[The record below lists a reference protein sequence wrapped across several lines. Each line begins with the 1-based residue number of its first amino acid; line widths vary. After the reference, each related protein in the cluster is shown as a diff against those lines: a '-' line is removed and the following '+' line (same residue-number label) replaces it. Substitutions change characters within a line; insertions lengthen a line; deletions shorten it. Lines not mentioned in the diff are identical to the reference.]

1 MADQH
6 TAELLLDQIVAFM
19 KSVKRLDKAEA
30 KGDGFACNDAGA
42 ACDVAARQFSAFLD
56 KLIDARVEA
65 SLRVKTASRS
75 EPAPVKENEPAASE
89 TTPIADPMHE
99 PVVELVAQ
107 KLWEST
113 CLDLSEAKT
122 ATGLLAEA
130 RLLRLDNQA
139 PPEDDDT
146 QIPTWDETPDEQG
159 LTTFLHAQGFM
170 HYGQCKTLTARL
182 VKSGYVTFAKPKKRK
197 AKTSKWWQAV

>member
-6 TAELLLDQIVAFM
+6 TAELLLGQIVTFM
-19 KSVKRLDKAEA
+19 KSVERLDKAEA
-30 KGDGFACNDAGA
+30 RGWELACTDAGA

-65 SLRVKTASRS
+65 LLRVKTATRF
-75 EPAPVKENEPAASE
+75 EPAPVKENE
-89 TTPIADPMHE
+89 PIADPMHE

-113 CLDLSEAKT
+113 SLDLSEAKT

-146 QIPTWDETPDEQG
+146 QSPTWDETPDEQG

-170 HYGQCKTLTARL
+170 HYGQCKTLTAQL
-182 VKSGYVTFAKPKKRK
+182 VKSGYVTFAKPKKPKKRK
-197 AKTSKWWQAV
+197 AKTRKWWQAV